1 MLGHLSARGRLH
13 LREKCTTNHGKLT
26 ICAFI
31 HACMHAGLLGTPFRS
46 GCGRQSKVTSRKLSA
61 CIRHACM
68 HAYIMHAHHTCVRH
82 TQYYD
87 DAGNRLRP
95 IITKPR
101 NNYDTC
107 DARQPSKAG
116 YVKQLEVTLY
126 SFSTIP
132 GGPPPGPPVT

>member
-31 HACMHAGLLGTPFRS
+31 HACMQACWGLPFGPVVVGNPKSPRGSFLHAYS
-46 GCGRQSKVTSRKLSA
+46 M
-61 CIRHACM
+61 HACM